1 MREQTIKI
9 YGIDELSEEAKEK
22 AHEEYLTNG
31 MFEYHWLEENIE
43 SIRSFSDLFGVKV
56 KEYQIGT
63 SCQSFVVTDA
73 DQDSFRGVRPDDM
86 PSNSCPLTGYY
97 LDDTLLLAFYTYAKS
112 HDGDVKGAFDA
123 AIDAAIKDIVADME
137 YQESFEYFKDYAFDN
152 ELEFLEDGEVY
163 R

>member
-22 AHEEYLTNG
+22 AHEEYLTSG
-31 MFEYHWLEENIE
+31 MFEYHWMDESIE
-43 SIRSFSDLFGVKV
+43 SIRAFTDLFGVKV

-73 DQDSFRGVRPDDM
+73 DQDSFRWVKPSDM
-86 PSNSCPLTGYY
+86 PSDSCPLTGYY

-123 AIDAAIKDIVADME
+123 AIDAALKDIVSDME
-137 YQESFEYFKDYAFDN
+137 YQESFEYFKDCAFN
-152 ELEFLEDGEVY
+152 NGLEFLENGEVY